1 MEKLADFQQHFAVYG
16 RKGNKCSNTDCN
28 GKIKRIVTSRIE
40 QVFFA
45 LIVKNNKV
53 DPNYTDIYTF

>member
-1 MEKLADFQQHFAVYG
+1 MEKQVIFNNILQFTAEKEINVLTLIAMV
-16 RKGNKCSNTDCN
+16 RLKGLLHL
-28 GKIKRIVTSRIE
+28 IE

-53 DPNYTDIYTF
+53 DPNYADIYTS

>member
-1 MEKLADFQQHFAVYG
+1 LLHL
-16 RKGNKCSNTDCN
+16 
-28 GKIKRIVTSRIE
+28 IE

-53 DPNYTDIYTF
+53 DPNYADIYTS